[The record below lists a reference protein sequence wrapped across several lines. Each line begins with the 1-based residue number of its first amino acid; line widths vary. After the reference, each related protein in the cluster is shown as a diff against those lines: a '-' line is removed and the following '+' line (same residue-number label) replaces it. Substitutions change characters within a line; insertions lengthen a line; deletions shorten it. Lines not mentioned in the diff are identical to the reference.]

1 MIEISLLRGSVI
13 PARVDPDLRNKISRL
28 LLLSAVLERQLGG
41 RIVREWGREGLCL
54 LVGLP
59 SLDRVGQGLKSNP

>member
-1 MIEISLLRGSVI
+1 LLRGLVI
-13 PARVDPDLRNKISRL
+13 PARVDPDLGNKISRL

-41 RIVREWGREGLCL
+41 RIVREWGREGLRL